1 MQDKIYNIKETTNP
15 IIDEASKI
23 KHTDKEKE
31 FFKAADKLEDK
42 MNNVNKIAYNVM
54 KNEGIE
60 AAVEHMFKHPK
71 TGEPMDYATMRYYY
85 G

>member
-1 MQDKIYNIKETTNP
+1 MQDKIDNIKETTNP
-15 IIDEASKI
+15 IIDQASKI

-31 FFKAADKLEDK
+31 FFKAADKFENK
-42 MNNVNKIAYNVM
+42 MNKVNKEAYNVM

-60 AAVEHMFKHPK
+60 AAVEHMLKHPK
-71 TGEPMDYATMRYYY
+71 TGEPMDYATMRYYF